1 RELWAQIDA
10 LDGKAAEATQIDA
23 LMTIWQL
30 LRSMSRWLLS
40 RPGPLPEI
48 ALAMSRYGDGLKA
61 VRAALPDT
69 MSSIHREA
77 FDASLG
83 AWKAKGLPTSL
94 ATQLAALP
102 LLQFGCDIVEIAKAH
117 KVSPVEA
124 AKGYFHLGAALHLPW
139 LYEQI
144 EALPVDGRWQAL
156 ARSALRDELSTQ
168 QRALVSQ
175 ILGGGGKK
183 PVEAKIEAWLQRDDQ
198 GLQFTMA
205 MLNELMSQKTL
216 DYPTAS
222 VAVRRLAQIAAAG
235 G

>member
-1 RELWAQIDA
+1 MPAIT
-10 LDGKAAEATQIDA
+10 AAMA
-23 LMTIWQL
+23 
-30 LRSMSRWLLS
+30 
-40 RPGPLPEI
+40 
-48 ALAMSRYGDGLKA
+48 RYGDGLKA

-69 MSSIHREA
+69 MSTTHREA
-77 FDASLG
+77 FDASLA
-83 AWKAKGLPTSL
+83 AWKAKGMPAPL

-102 LLQFGCDIVEIAKAH
+102 LLQFGCDIVEIGKAH

-156 ARSALRDELSTQ
+156 ARSALRDELGIQ

-175 ILGGGGKK
+175 ILAVGGKK
-183 PVEAKIEAWLQRDDQ
+183 PVETKVEAWLKRDDQ

-205 MLNELMSQKTL
+205 MLTELMSQKTL

-235 G
+235 A